1 MASLVQAALKN
12 RAEIGTIIQQY
23 EWAIEKLYKPKGYI
37 NEDKMWFIV
46 LLQLGGVYVAEF
58 AYKSLV
64 LLSLTIIWHNTILPL
79 LIISH
84 SNLTLTDIET
94 NIISSYFAFN
104 TKQSLSFTIIHQ
116 VLRLNKIIIKKQIWW
131 DDSTN
136 KFQGMCKEYNHKIFL
151 NFVSE
156 RELDLLCE
164 ALEKNNV
171 YLAAKV

>member
-1 MASLVQAALKN
+1 
-12 RAEIGTIIQQY
+12 
-23 EWAIEKLYKPKGYI
+23 
-37 NEDKMWFIV
+37 MWFIV

-116 VLRLNKIIIKKQIWW
+116 VLRLNKITIKKQI
-131 DDSTN
+131 
-136 KFQGMCKEYNHKIFL
+136 
-151 NFVSE
+151 
-156 RELDLLCE
+156 
-164 ALEKNNV
+164 
-171 YLAAKV
+171 